1 MRTKWLAAIACL
13 PLLAGCGKRPLYSQ
27 TTGDDAY
34 PTLRIQ
40 QVATQVGQASWPIE
54 AFFRDPPAES
64 SYQREIAQW
73 RHDREARLRAEGGWL
88 TVTGLFW
95 LREGANGF
103 GSGAANRIVLPN
115 GPVRAGVFELRGG
128 KVTVRMNGTSS
139 GQASIGAS
147 QAEASNGASQGE
159 ALRELR
165 PDSDDVAHCGRL
177 SLFVIK
183 RGDRYGIRLKDPQ
196 SELLKAFHGLEY
208 FPARE
213 EYRITAKFVAE
224 PRKIPIANVL
234 GQTEPEDSPGYVVF
248 QVSGR
253 EVRLY
258 PVLDEPDSKE
268 LSFIFRDL
276 TSGKETYGAGRFLD
290 TELPHDGKVVLDFN
304 KAYNPPC
311 AFTPYAT
318 CPLPPKENR
327 LSVRIEAGEKNY
339 GH

>member
-1 MRTKWLAAIACL
+1 MLNRLLKKAAGMANDRRGRLSHNTESKVCRQSGIGLLACRGLFQQPATRWFVAIACL
-13 PLLAGCGKRPLYSQ
+13 PLLA
-27 TTGDDAY
+27 
-34 PTLRIQ
+34 
-40 QVATQVGQASWPIE
+40 
-54 AFFRDPPAES
+54 ES
-64 SYQREIAQW
+64 PYQREIAQW

-95 LREGANGF
+95 LREGPNSF
-103 GSGAANRIVLPN
+103 GAGASNQIVLPD
-115 GPVRAGVFELRGG
+115 GPARAGVFDLRGG
-128 KVTVRMNGTSS
+128 KVTVKM
-139 GQASIGAS
+139 
-147 QAEASNGASQGE
+147 NGASQSE
-159 ALRELR
+159 AWRELR
-165 PDSDDVAHCGRL
+165 PDSDDMAHCGRL
-177 SLFVIK
+177 SLYVIK
-183 RGDRYGIRLKDPQ
+183 RGDRYGIRMKDPE
-196 SELLKAFHGLEY
+196 SDLLKAFHGLEY

-213 EYRITAKFVAE
+213 EYRITAKFVPE
-224 PRKIPIANVL
+224 PRKIPITNIL

-248 QVSGR
+248 QVGGR

-327 LSVRIEAGEKNY
+327 LPVRIEAGEKNY